1 MRKEPFYTFG
11 LQGQLRT
18 IMAAKAQRLPERM
31 VESCEEMGDT
41 WAYTL
46 FGTRTILTRDQRNI
60 QAMLATQF
68 DGL

>member
-1 MRKEPFYTFG
+1 
-11 LQGQLRT
+11 
-18 IMAAKAQRLPERM
+18 
-31 VESCEEMGDT
+31 MGDT